1 MYHVEQ
7 KEVQMSAYDLYR
19 ELGDM
24 DSNAAVVVDNG
35 TEWVDVLGFRL
46 VSDDDDGEIYEAIT
60 DDIICPE
67 CRSEAEAE
75 ADTRDVAAWLAGV
88 NAAHV
93 ANADTY
99 DPDGDEYIEGA
110 DLASPPERTAE
121 EFTAGIDVDRA
132 GTVLAL
138 AKAHGCFDAGDG
150 HVVPV
155 RAAIRDE
162 ILRVLAQ

>member
-1 MYHVEQ
+1 
-7 KEVQMSAYDLYR
+7 MSAYDLYR

-24 DSNAAVVVDNG
+24 DSNAAVVVDTG

-46 VSDDDDGEIYEAIT
+46 VSDDDDDDEIYEAIT

-75 ADTRDVAAWLAGV
+75 AGTRATAAAAAWLA
-88 NAAHV
+88 AA
-93 ANADTY
+93 NDTH

-110 DLASPPERTAE
+110 EFASTPERTAE
-121 EFTAGIDVDRA
+121 EFIAGIDVDRA
-132 GTVLAL
+132 RTVFDLA
-138 AKAHGCFDAGDG
+138 
-150 HVVPV
+150 
-155 RAAIRDE
+155 RACGSLDSSVYNDEVKEAIRDE

>member
-1 MYHVEQ
+1 
-7 KEVQMSAYDLYR
+7 MSAYDLYR

-46 VSDDDDGEIYEAIT
+46 VSADADGEIYEAIT

-75 ADTRDVAAWLAGV
+75 AGTRDVAAWLAGV
-88 NAAHV
+88 N
-93 ANADTY
+93 DTH

-110 DLASPPERTAE
+110 GSTGTPDLASPPERTAE
-121 EFTAGIDVDRA
+121 EFIAGIDVDRA

-138 AKAHGCFDAGDG
+138 AKAHGCFDTGDE

-162 ILRVLAQ
+162 ILRVLAQWQ